1 MIWVLWWR
9 GSNEFLLS
17 YMYSLHY
24 RHVEPLSTCEISMAL
39 KQKQPTM
46 LLKWFYDTF
55 IGVSTRAAR
64 CGFFIGEGFGL
75 SDASYG

>member
-1 MIWVLWWR
+1 
-9 GSNEFLLS
+9 
-17 YMYSLHY
+17 
-24 RHVEPLSTCEISMAL
+24 MAL

>member
-1 MIWVLWWR
+1 
-9 GSNEFLLS
+9 
-17 YMYSLHY
+17 
-24 RHVEPLSTCEISMAL
+24 MAL

-64 CGFFIGEGFGL
+64 CDFFIGEDFGL
-75 SDASYG
+75 LDASYG